1 MNASKSDMAQAYEL
15 PVSVQKCRRKR
26 DPAGTRE
33 LILAAARETLAKD
46 GEEGLTIDHVAE
58 RAGVNRSTAYQHF
71 QTRDRLIKATVASV
85 SDYLCEAVFGNAN
98 RSEPRTLSVEGVIEH
113 IAQFAMKSPELGCV
127 WLTHVLTSPRPASDR
142 LFRFYVSHLE
152 AFAKTEHAQ
161 PGIDVEAHSVM
172 MLAATFLWPAWARA
186 HRLNPLERQQM
197 AQRFTREVL
206 RLSLQGTLRPSPS
219 QPWSPSPC
227 RAPGR

>member
-1 MNASKSDMAQAYEL
+1 MAQAYEL
-15 PVSVQKCRRKR
+15 AVSVRKLRRKR

-46 GEEGLTIDHVAE
+46 GEEGLTIDQVAE

-71 QTRDRLIKATVASV
+71 QTRDRLIEATVASV
-85 SDYLCEAVFGNAN
+85 SDYLCEAIFGDI
-98 RSEPRTLSVEGVIEH
+98 EQGGPPTLSMEAVLEH
-113 IAQFAMKSPELGCV
+113 VAQFAMKNPELGCV

-142 LFRFYVSHLE
+142 LFRLYVSHLE
-152 AFAKTEHAQ
+152 GFAKTEYAQ

-172 MLAATFLWPAWARA
+172 MLAATFLWPAWVRA
-186 HRLNPLERQQM
+186 PKLNPEERQQM

-206 RLSLQGTLRPSPS
+206 RLSLQGALRRTPSP
-219 QPWSPSPC
+219 PWIPSPG
-227 RAPGR
+227 RASGR

>member
-1 MNASKSDMAQAYEL
+1 MAQGYEL
-15 PVSVQKCRRKR
+15 PVSARKFRRRR

-46 GEEGLTIDHVAE
+46 GEEGLTIDQVAE

-71 QTRDRLIKATVASV
+71 QTRDRLIEATVASV
-85 SDYLCEAVFGNAN
+85 SDYLCEAIFGDI
-98 RSEPRTLSVEGVIEH
+98 EQGGPPTLSMAGVIEH
-113 IAQFAMKSPELGCV
+113 VAQFAIKNPELGCV

-142 LFRFYVSHLE
+142 LFQLYVSHLE
-152 AFAKTEHAQ
+152 RFTKTEYAQ

-186 HRLNPLERQQM
+186 HRLDTEEREQM
-197 AQRFTREVL
+197 AERFTREIL
-206 RLSLQGTLRPSPS
+206 RLSLRGAFRPEMSHDS
-219 QPWSPSPC
+219 TM
-227 RAPGR
+227 